1 MRLSVCVRAR
11 GYEFLR
17 ARVVA
22 AGQWV
27 RVFSCMCACNR
38 HKGGSLCHEIEDGK
52 HDLGVNDKD
61 AEQERANESGGKAQP
76 CAGKTSVVAQHLTKR
91 HSPQLS
97 WHT

>member
-1 MRLSVCVRAR
+1 MRAR
-11 GYEFLR
+11 GNEFLR

-38 HKGGSLCHEIEDGK
+38 HKAGSLCHEIEDGK

-76 CAGKTSVVAQHLTKR
+76 CAGKTPVVAQI
-91 HSPQLS
+91 SPGATVRS
-97 WHT
+97 

>member
-38 HKGGSLCHEIEDGK
+38 HKAGSLCHEIEDGK